1 MKQNIPGFYG
11 VGTGLRKLIA
21 KGKRRRLEELYK
33 SSLFFRTLLE
43 NAMMSL
49 SKSYF
54 PLTRYL
60 EKDRKY
66 GRFWKCIFREAT
78 LAKSLL
84 KEITGQQKLL
94 ATNPAGRESIH
105 IRERLILPLL
115 VIQQHAMAMV
125 KAIRKS
131 PDAYPKGALDAYSKM
146 VVKAMAANINAARNS
161 A

>member
-1 MKQNIPGFYG
+1 
-11 VGTGLRKLIA
+11 
-21 KGKRRRLEELYK
+21 
-33 SSLFFRTLLE
+33 
-43 NAMMSL
+43 MSL

-54 PLTRYL
+54 PLTAYL

-66 GRFWKCIFREAT
+66 GRFWRRIYREAT
-78 LAKSLL
+78 QSKELL
-84 KEITGQQKLL
+84 KEITGQQKLME
-94 ATNPAGRESIH
+94 TNPAGRESIR

-125 KAIRKS
+125 KTIQRN
-131 PDAYPKGALDAYSKM
+131 PDAHPKGALDAYAKM